1 MPHPI
6 TGGAVPRDL
15 HDALPAGVV
24 VPAAAVVGAGDL
36 VRLTAGMRATWTVHE
51 TLRTLYVAPPG

>member
-1 MPHPI
+1 M
-6 TGGAVPRDL
+6 PRDL